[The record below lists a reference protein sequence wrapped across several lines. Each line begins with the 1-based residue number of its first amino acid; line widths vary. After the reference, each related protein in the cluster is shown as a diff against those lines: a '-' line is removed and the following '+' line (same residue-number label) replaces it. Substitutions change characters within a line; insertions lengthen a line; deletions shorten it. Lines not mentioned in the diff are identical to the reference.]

1 MRVLVVRPEADAR
14 RTAARL
20 AARGHEA
27 VLAPVLRIVATG
39 EAAPQGGFDA
49 VALTSAN
56 AVPALASLR
65 DRIGG
70 AALFAVGR
78 RTADAMDE
86 AGLPAS
92 HVAQG
97 EGRSLADLVAATLPP
112 GATVLHVAGRDRK
125 TEPAASLEERGIA
138 VVVWTAYAALA
149 VPELPQA
156 ARLALEHRT
165 VEAALQYSRRTA
177 ETLMALAAGAGCFV
191 PLLSLRHA
199 CLSDDTAAPLRS
211 AGARGLIVAARP
223 DEDSLLQAL
232 DSWAG

>member
-1 MRVLVVRPEADAR
+1 
-14 RTAARL
+14 
-20 AARGHEA
+20 
-27 VLAPVLRIVATG
+27 VLAPVLRIAATG
-39 EAAPQGGFDA
+39 EPAPQERFDA

-86 AGLPAS
+86 AGLPAP

-156 ARLALEHRT
+156 ARLALEQRT

-199 CLSDDTAAPLRS
+199 CLSTTPRLRCALPVPAASLWPRARTRIPCSRLSTPGLAEPSHRPR
-211 AGARGLIVAARP
+211 AGAKGTKSRA
-223 DEDSLLQAL
+223 
-232 DSWAG
+232 